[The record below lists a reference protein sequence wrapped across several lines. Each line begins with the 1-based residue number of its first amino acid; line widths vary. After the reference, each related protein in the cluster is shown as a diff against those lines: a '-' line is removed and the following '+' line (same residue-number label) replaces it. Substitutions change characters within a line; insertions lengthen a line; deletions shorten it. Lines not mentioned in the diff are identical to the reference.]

1 MDIKH
6 ALGVALRNLQANKIR
21 CAQMLLGMVIG
32 VASAVVIL
40 YMGSNLMQGVSDFY
54 SAYSPSL
61 MYMGV
66 YTSVEKSPRVTV
78 GDMEGLIA
86 SSEYITAV
94 SPLVSVEDCNLRY
107 NGETLADAQIKGVS
121 EQFLQMKPAC
131 QAAAGRF
138 LQPLDISRRQ
148 KVCVIGSAVAEELLG
163 CQNFEDA
170 LGQTLKIRGENF
182 TVIGVLA
189 EIQPDLEKGNY
200 ESYIPYTTAKQ
211 LTGEIIAPLQEDYYL
226 DIYYVNLN
234 SVDNIINGRDTVR
247 ALLAEVSGRPYGET
261 TGLFSLSTSTSHKY
275 DRECVMGLVGKL
287 LGVSGIVLLVG
298 GVGIMNVMLAAVS
311 ERRREIGIRKAFG
324 ANNPDIRRQFMLEAF
339 YTSGFG
345 ALLGVLIGM
354 PAGWLVCQF
363 MGSVPIGYAGELMI
377 NPDLLDLS
385 SLLWPAVAASAAALL
400 LGVLFGYLPARK
412 AEQLEIVDCMRE

>member
-1 MDIKH
+1 MDITH

-40 YMGSNLMQGVSDFY
+40 CMGSNLMQGVSDFY

-226 DIYYVNLN
+226 DI
-234 SVDNIINGRDTVR
+234 
-247 ALLAEVSGRPYGET
+247 
-261 TGLFSLSTSTSHKY
+261 
-275 DRECVMGLVGKL
+275 
-287 LGVSGIVLLVG
+287 
-298 GVGIMNVMLAAVS
+298 
-311 ERRREIGIRKAFG
+311 
-324 ANNPDIRRQFMLEAF
+324 
-339 YTSGFG
+339 
-345 ALLGVLIGM
+345 
-354 PAGWLVCQF
+354 
-363 MGSVPIGYAGELMI
+363 
-377 NPDLLDLS
+377 
-385 SLLWPAVAASAAALL
+385 
-400 LGVLFGYLPARK
+400 
-412 AEQLEIVDCMRE
+412 